1 MTPNIVLLVIV
12 GTLYAAGV
20 YMVLERSLT
29 RVLLG
34 LLLMGNATNVL
45 LLASGGA
52 AGNAPIYGTTSIEEM
67 SDPLAQA
74 MILTAIVITLGMAA
88 FMLALIHRRWQLDR
102 EDDDVDDDTEDRLVA
117 SQMTHADVETH
128 EHTDFFGEGDHR

>member
-1 MTPNIVLLVIV
+1 VTPNITLLIII
-12 GTLYAAGV
+12 GALYAAGV

-52 AGNAPIYGTTSIEEM
+52 AGNAPIYGASSIDDM

-88 FMLALIHRRWQLDR
+88 FMLALIHRRWQIDQ

-117 SQMTHADVETH
+117 SQMTHADIETH
-128 EHTDFFGEGDHR
+128 EHTDYFGEHDHR